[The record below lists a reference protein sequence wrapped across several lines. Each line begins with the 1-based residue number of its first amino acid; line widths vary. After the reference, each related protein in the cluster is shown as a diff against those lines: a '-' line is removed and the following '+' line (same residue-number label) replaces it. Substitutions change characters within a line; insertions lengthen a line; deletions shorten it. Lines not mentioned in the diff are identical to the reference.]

1 MKSNFILHAIS
12 NYMLSNCQ
20 NNQNPSGI
28 SNVSVNP

>member
-1 MKSNFILHAIS
+1 MKFDFILHAIL

>member
-1 MKSNFILHAIS
+1 MKFDFILHAIS